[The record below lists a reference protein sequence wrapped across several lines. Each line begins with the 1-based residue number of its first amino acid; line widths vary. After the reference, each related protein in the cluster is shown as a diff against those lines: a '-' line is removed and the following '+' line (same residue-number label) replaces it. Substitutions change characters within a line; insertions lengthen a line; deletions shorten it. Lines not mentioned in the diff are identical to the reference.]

1 MENEKN
7 LSTVYEPQNVEEKWY
22 QVWEKEGYFHAEANE
37 ELRRKKEAGE
47 AQTFSIVMPPPNVT
61 GFLHLGHA
69 LDNTLQDI
77 LTRWRRMQ
85 GYHTLWLPGTD
96 HAGIATQAK
105 VEEQLAKEELSKYD
119 LGREKFLE
127 RVWEW
132 KKQYG
137 GRITKQLRKLGTSC
151 DWQRERFTLDE
162 GCSEAVRD
170 VFVSLYEK
178 GLIYQGNYIIN
189 WCPKCQTTISDI
201 EVEHEIH
208 AAKIWHLRYPVLD
221 DAGENTGE
229 YIVVATTRP
238 ETMLGD
244 TAVAV
249 HPEDER
255 YRELV
260 GKKLRLPLTGR
271 VILVIA
277 DDYVDREFGS
287 GAVKITPAHD
297 PNDFEM
303 GLRHNLEQIT
313 VLDRQ
318 GVMNEQAGVY
328 QGLDRLE
335 ARERIVADL
344 KAQGFLVKIE
354 DYEHSVGQ
362 CYRCNTVIEPMVS
375 KQWFVK
381 MKPLAEPAI
390 QAVLDGRIKFV
401 PERFTKIYL
410 NWLENIR
417 DWCISRQLWWG
428 HRIPVWYCQACDEV
442 ICSKEEPTKCPRCG
456 SANLERDKDVLDTW
470 FSSGLW
476 PFSTQGWPE
485 ETDTLRCYYPTSV
498 LVTGRDIIFFWVAR
512 MIFMGLEFRPDV
524 PFREVFIHG
533 LVLDA
538 QGRKMSKSLGN
549 GIDPIEVIEQYGA
562 DTLRFMLITGNTPG
576 NDLRFQTERL
586 EATRNFANKIWNASR
601 FALMN
606 LADFQAEAE
615 VEAEKTRGTDNIGN
629 TAVMGESA
637 GAKGTIGAEK
647 PAEDTL
653 ADRWIR
659 SRFSRTA
666 DEVTR
671 NLERY
676 DLGEA
681 ARVIYEFI
689 WNEFCDWYIEMVK
702 PRLYGKETE
711 ASRRKA
717 QAVLAATLR
726 GTMELLHPFMPFI
739 TEEIWQHLPHQGKTI
754 MLAPW
759 PQGKEAEVDE
769 QAEAEMTVVMEVVKA
784 LRNLR
789 SEMNV
794 SPGKKA
800 EAVLMA
806 QNEAALAA
814 LRHGEN
820 YLLNLAGLSQATI
833 LLSVPEKPEQAVTA
847 VVSGVE
853 VYLSL
858 KGLVDIEKEQARLNK
873 EKENLE
879 KEIARLEGKLQNQ
892 GFLAK
897 APGAVIEKEKEKLA
911 DYRTKKEAILERIAT
926 LGS

>member
-1 MENEKN
+1 MTDKEKN

-22 QVWEKEGYFHAEANE
+22 QVWEKEGYFIAEANE
-37 ELRRKKEAGE
+37 ELLQKKEAGE
-47 AQTFSIVMPPPNVT
+47 VQTFAIVMPPPNVT
-61 GFLHLGHA
+61 GYLHLGHA

-85 GYHTLWLPGTD
+85 GYPTLWLPGTD

-105 VEEQLAKEELSKYD
+105 VEEQLAKEGLSKYD
-119 LGREKFLE
+119 LGREKFLD
-127 RVWEW
+127 RAWAW
-132 KKQYG
+132 KRQYG
-137 GRITKQLRKLGTSC
+137 GRITQQLRKLGTSC
-151 DWQRERFTLDE
+151 DWSRERFTMDE
-162 GCSEAVRD
+162 GCSRAVRD

-201 EVEHEIH
+201 EVEHETH
-208 AAKIWHLRYPVLD
+208 AAKIWHLRYPVINE
-221 DAGENTGE
+221 AGENTGE
-229 YIVVATTRP
+229 YIEVATTRP

-255 YRELV
+255 YKALL
-260 GKKLRLPLTGR
+260 GKKLRLPLMGR
-271 VILVIA
+271 IIPVIA
-277 DDYVDREFGS
+277 DEYVDREFGT
-287 GAVKITPAHD
+287 GAVKVTPAHD

-313 VLDRQ
+313 VINRQ
-318 GVMNEQAGVY
+318 GYMNEEAGAY
-328 QGLDRLE
+328 EGLERLE

-344 KAQGFLVKIE
+344 KAQGFLVKVE

-362 CYRCNTVIEPMVS
+362 CYRCNTVIEPLIS

-390 QAVLDGRIKFV
+390 QAVLDGRIRFV

-428 HRIPVWYCQACDEV
+428 HRIPVWYCQDCGEV
-442 ICSKEEPTKCPRCG
+442 ICRKEEPTECPKCG
-456 SANLERDKDVLDTW
+456 STQLEQDPDVLDTW

-476 PFSTQGWPE
+476 PFSTMGWPE
-485 ETDTLRCYYPTSV
+485 VTDTLRCYYPTSV

-512 MIFMGLEFRPDV
+512 MIFMGLEFMPDV

-601 FALMN
+601 FVLMN
-606 LADFQAEAE
+606 LTDYEETPEDAAESSGGKA
-615 VEAEKTRGTDNIGN
+615 AY
-629 TAVMGESA
+629 
-637 GAKGTIGAEK
+637 
-647 PAEDTL
+647 TL

-659 SRFSRTA
+659 SRFNRTVE
-666 DEVTR
+666 EVTR
-671 NLERY
+671 HLERY

-689 WNEFCDWYIEMVK
+689 WNEFCDWYIEIVK
-702 PRLYGKETE
+702 PRLYGKENPE
-711 ASRRKA
+711 SRKTA
-717 QAVLAATLR
+717 QKVLADTLR

-739 TEEIWQHLPHQGKTI
+739 TEEIWQHLPHQGKTV

-759 PQGKEAEVDE
+759 PQADAAEMDDA
-769 QAEAEMTVVMEVVKA
+769 AEADMTVIMETIKA

-794 SPGKKA
+794 APGKKA
-800 EAVLMA
+800 EAILMA
-806 QNEAALAA
+806 QNEAALTA
-814 LRHGEN
+814 LQHGES
-820 YLLNLAGLSQATI
+820 YIMNLAGLLQATI
-833 LLSVPEKPEQAVTA
+833 QLSAPEKPDQAVTA

-858 KGLVDIEKEQARLNK
+858 KGLVDIEKELARLEK
-873 EKENLE
+873 EKGNLE

-892 GFLAK
+892 NFLAK
-897 APGAVIEKEKEKLA
+897 APAEVVAKEKEKLV
-911 DYRTKKEAILERIAT
+911 DYQNKWEAILERISS
-926 LGS
+926 LGN